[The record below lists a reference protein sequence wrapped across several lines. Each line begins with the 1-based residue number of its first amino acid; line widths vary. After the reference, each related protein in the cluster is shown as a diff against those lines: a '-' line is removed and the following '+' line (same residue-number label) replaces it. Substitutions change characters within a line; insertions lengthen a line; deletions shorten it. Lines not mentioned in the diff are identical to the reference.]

1 MDTSPS
7 SPHSSPARGERLL
20 SDTHSRRPQQG
31 GVIIVGR
38 ILLNV
43 LWILAHFL
51 FSFLIQLTELFAPIL
66 LILGAGWSL
75 LPHLITMATATLG
88 SLTEDQQT
96 HEIVNHISHTIP
108 DQVVVAGHTLTP
120 HGLITDGLLLMA
132 LAAASST
139 AAAWLA
145 RRL

>member
-7 SPHSSPARGERLL
+7 STHSSPSRGERLL
-20 SDTHSRRPQQG
+20 SGTHSRRQG
-31 GVIIVGR
+31 GAIAVGR
-38 ILLNV
+38 VLLNI

-75 LPHLITMATATLG
+75 LPHLITMATANLG

-96 HEIVNHISHTIP
+96 HDIVSHISHTIP
-108 DQVVVAGHTLTP
+108 DQLVIAGHILTP
-120 HGLITDGLLLMA
+120 HGLIKDGLLLMA
-132 LAAASST
+132 IAAASST

>member
-7 SPHSSPARGERLL
+7 SSHSSPARGERLL
-20 SDTHSRRPQQG
+20 SATPSRQQQG
-31 GVIIVGR
+31 GAIMGR
-38 ILLNV
+38 VLLNLIWAV
-43 LWILAHFL
+43 AHFV

-66 LILGAGWSL
+66 LILGVGWSL
-75 LPHLITMATATLG
+75 LPHLVTVATANLG

-96 HEIVNHISHTIP
+96 HEIVNHIAHTIP
-108 DQVVVAGHTLTP
+108 EQLIVAGHTLTP
-120 HGLITDGLLLMA
+120 HGLIKDGLLLMA

>member
-7 SPHSSPARGERLL
+7 SAHSSSARGERLL
-20 SDTHSRRPQQG
+20 SGTRSHSHQQG
-31 GVIIVGR
+31 GILVGR
-38 ILLNV
+38 VLLNLIWV
-43 LWILAHFL
+43 LAHFL

-66 LILGAGWSL
+66 LILGAGWAL
-75 LPHLITMATATLG
+75 LPHLISLATANLG

-96 HEIVNHISHTIP
+96 HDIVNHISHTIP
-108 DQVVVAGHTLTP
+108 DQLVIAGHQLTP

>member
-1 MDTSPS
+1 MDTSPHS
-7 SPHSSPARGERLL
+7 AHSSSVRGERLL
-20 SDTHSRRPQQG
+20 SGTQSRQQG
-31 GVIIVGR
+31 GVFVGH
-38 ILLNV
+38 ILLN
-43 LWILAHFL
+43 LIWALAHFV

-66 LILGAGWSL
+66 LVIGAGWAM
-75 LPHLITMATATLG
+75 LPHLISLATANLG

-96 HEIVNHISHTIP
+96 HDIVNHISHTIP
-108 DQVVVAGHTLTP
+108 DQLVIADHTLTP

>member
-7 SPHSSPARGERLL
+7 SSHSSPVRGERLL
-20 SDTHSRRPQQG
+20 SATPSYQKG
-31 GVIIVGR
+31 GFIVGR
-38 ILLNV
+38 VLLNI
-43 LWILAHFL
+43 LWVLAHFA

-66 LILGAGWSL
+66 LILGVGWSL
-75 LPHLITMATATLG
+75 LPHLITVATANLG

-96 HEIVNHISHTIP
+96 HEIVNHVAHTIP
-108 DQVVVAGHTLTP
+108 DQLMVAGHLLTP
-120 HGLITDGLLLMA
+120 HGLIKDGLLLMA

-139 AAAWLA
+139 TAAWLA